1 MNKQKTDLPD
11 YDIDMRLMAGIKQ
24 RVNLAKSIELLEHRT
39 KKVRSDESWVK
50 KMAEEADLMLE
61 DNIPSDDDGSVAYDQ
76 AQLIND
82 LRNKRKELSQL
93 LLRPLKRSLM

>member
-1 MNKQKTDLPD
+1 
-11 YDIDMRLMAGIKQ
+11 MRLMAGIKQ